1 MIKGLLCVTLGLI
14 VVSAAAKPLPITEGA
29 KFISTRQALLKQGWK
44 PLNVHQ
50 KDGYEYIGVEHDLIK
65 ANIREVDS
73 CAVDRALCIFRY
85 KRKAQCLRVL
95 AKGEDVP
102 TMVIDSWSNDCPR
115 P

>member
-1 MIKGLLCVTLGLI
+1 ML
-14 VVSAAAKPLPITEGA
+14 SADAKQPSITEGA
-29 KFISTRQALLKQGWK
+29 KFVSARQALLKQGWK

-65 ANIREVDS
+65 ANFKEVDS

-95 AKGEDVP
+95 TKGEEVP
-102 TMVIDSWSNDCPR
+102 EMVVSSWSNDCP
-115 P
+115 